1 MLCSAGG
8 SSCREQ
14 LRKVEVFGSEER
26 GRRRCCDSKGMLW
39 EVSDRPV
46 PSHCRKKSPLALLG
60 ALQPDGGVEWLNL
73 VPFSGKLLGKA
84 HYEVCHQ
91 CHLPGGQRGG
101 GVGTLVLALAL
112 AAVGS
117 QQGP

>member
-1 MLCSAGG
+1 M
-8 SSCREQ
+8 
-14 LRKVEVFGSEER
+14 FGSEER
-26 GRRRCCDSKGMLW
+26 GRRRRCDSKGMLW
-39 EVSDRPV
+39 EVSDRLV
-46 PSHCRKKSPLALLG
+46 PLHCRKKSPLALLG

-73 VPFSGKLLGKA
+73 IPFSGKLLGKA

-91 CHLPGGQRGG
+91 CHLPGGQRAG

-112 AAVGS
+112 AAARS